1 MHMNI
6 MMMKMMM
13 MKTARCN
20 HARPRTKG
28 QKIRSKKEVQQM
40 LQIEEK

>member
-1 MHMNI
+1 
-6 MMMKMMM
+6 MMKLLILKMMM